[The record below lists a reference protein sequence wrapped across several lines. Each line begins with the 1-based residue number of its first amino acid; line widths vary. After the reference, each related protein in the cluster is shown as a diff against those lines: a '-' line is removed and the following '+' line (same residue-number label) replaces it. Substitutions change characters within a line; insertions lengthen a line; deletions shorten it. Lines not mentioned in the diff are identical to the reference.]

1 MTEPDASLT
10 AEPWRLRYW
19 SIFVGQALSLI
30 GSAVTQFV
38 LLWWI
43 AETTGSVSALAMAGV
58 AALMPQALLAPLG
71 GVLADR
77 YSRRL
82 IMILT
87 DLVSAL
93 CMVVLISLFLS
104 GAIEIWHAY
113 VMMFVRSA
121 MQAFQAP
128 AAQASAAMLV
138 PAEFL
143 PRAAGLNQAMMGV
156 MTVAAAPLGALAIG
170 IMPIGWALSIDVVT
184 AVLGIV
190 PLLLFAI
197 PQPSRERSADQ
208 HMWSD
213 FKEGVA
219 LVWRD
224 PGLLHIYA
232 ILAGVVLMIMP
243 SFTLA
248 PLLVLEHFQGGP
260 PHIALMEGLT
270 GLAMILGG
278 LIVAAMAP
286 KRRVAWFIWGFAI
299 SCFLLAAT
307 AIPGPEQFWMA
318 VAAWALS
325 GAAFAAGNAP
335 LVALLQTAIPN
346 QLQGRAFSILNMV
359 MGLAAPVSLVAVSA
373 LGETVSVRWLFIFM
387 GIAGGLVALAGLISK
402 PLRRLDA
409 AEA

>member
-170 IMPIGWALSIDVVT
+170 IMPIGWALSI
-184 AVLGIV
+184 
-190 PLLLFAI
+190 
-197 PQPSRERSADQ
+197 
-208 HMWSD
+208 
-213 FKEGVA
+213 
-219 LVWRD
+219 
-224 PGLLHIYA
+224 
-232 ILAGVVLMIMP
+232 
-243 SFTLA
+243 
-248 PLLVLEHFQGGP
+248 
-260 PHIALMEGLT
+260 
-270 GLAMILGG
+270 
-278 LIVAAMAP
+278 
-286 KRRVAWFIWGFAI
+286 
-299 SCFLLAAT
+299 
-307 AIPGPEQFWMA
+307 
-318 VAAWALS
+318 
-325 GAAFAAGNAP
+325 
-335 LVALLQTAIPN
+335 
-346 QLQGRAFSILNMV
+346 
-359 MGLAAPVSLVAVSA
+359 
-373 LGETVSVRWLFIFM
+373 
-387 GIAGGLVALAGLISK
+387 
-402 PLRRLDA
+402 
-409 AEA
+409 

>member
-1 MTEPDASLT
+1 MTEPLPDPA
-10 AEPWRLRYW
+10 AGPWRLRYW
-19 SIFVGQALSLI
+19 TIFIGQALSLI

-43 AETTGSVSALAMAGV
+43 AQTTGSVSALAMAGI
-58 AALMPQALLAPLG
+58 AALLPQALLAPFG

-82 IMILT
+82 IMIVA

-93 CMVVLISLFLS
+93 CMTVLIALFLS
-104 GAIEIWHAY
+104 ATVELWHVY
-113 VMMFVRSA
+113 VMMFIRSA

-138 PAEFL
+138 PVEFL
-143 PRAAGLNQAMMGV
+143 PRAAGLNQVMMGV
-156 MTVAAAPLGALAIG
+156 MTIAAAPLGALAIG
-170 IMPIGWALSIDVVT
+170 IMPMGWALSIDVVT

-197 PQPSRERSADQ
+197 PQPSRERAADQ
-208 HMWSD
+208 HFWSD

-219 LVWRD
+219 LVWHDRA
-224 PGLLHIYA
+224 LLHLYA

-248 PLLVLEHFQGGP
+248 PLLVIEHFQGGP
-260 PHIALMEGLT
+260 GHVAVMEGLT
-270 GLAMILGG
+270 GAAMIVGG
-278 LIVAAMAP
+278 LIVAAIAP
-286 KRRVAWFIWGFAI
+286 KRKVAWFIWGFAI
-299 SCFLLAAT
+299 SCFLLAVT
-307 AIPGPEQFWMA
+307 AIPGPDHFWMA

-335 LVALLQTAIPN
+335 LVALLQAAIPN
-346 QLQGRAFSILNMV
+346 QLQGRAFSLLNMV

-373 LGETVSVRWLFIFM
+373 LGGLISVRWLFILM
-387 GIAGGLVALAGLISK
+387 GIAGGLVALAGLLSR

-409 AEA
+409 AAS